1 MVKSTFIS
9 IGLHVFFIL
18 AAYYGLPSFKVKEP
32 IEQPIDI
39 VEDTPISSK
48 TALKLGNLKNKEV
61 KKIKKEIIKKEKLK
75 KTPPPPP
82 PLPSKK
88 IIDKKNIELK
98 KKKNLKEI
106 AELIKKKPKSKIKKN
121 KKVSLPKVKTK
132 PKEIKQKQKKLLAKG
147 ILKTLTKPQ
156 PIANKDKINKLQ
168 KNNKNVLNKLKQ
180 IVGNSN
186 KRIVETEV
194 KLSQTEIDKIK
205 NYIGKCWDTS
215 IGASEVKIIIP
226 LKISANMDGSINS
239 VEIVDTNFYAKDT
252 FYRATADSA
261 RRAVID
267 CSPLP
272 LPKNKA
278 ELFKSFILDFD
289 PSFIYRY

>member
-18 AAYYGLPSFKVKEP
+18 VAYYGLPSFKVKEP
-32 IEQPIDI
+32 FEQPIDI
-39 VEDTPISSK
+39 VEDTLVGAK
-48 TALKLGNLKNKEV
+48 TVLKLGNPNKEV
-61 KKIKKEIIKKEKLK
+61 KKIKKDIVQEDKVK

-98 KKKNLKEI
+98 KKKKLKEI
-106 AELIKKKPKSKIKKN
+106 AELIKKKPKSKIEKN
-121 KKVSLPKVKTK
+121 KKVSVPKVKTK
-132 PKEIKQKQKKLLAKG
+132 PKEIKKKQNKILAKG

-156 PIANKDKINKLQ
+156 PIINKDKINKSQ
-168 KNNKNVLNKLKQ
+168 NNNKNVLNKLKQ
-180 IVGNSN
+180 IVGNTS
-186 KRIVETEV
+186 KRSLETEA
-194 KLSQTEIDKIK
+194 KLTQTEIDKLR
-205 NYIGKCWDTS
+205 NYISKCWDTS

-226 LKISANMDGSINS
+226 LKISANMDGSVNS
-239 VEIVDTNFYAKDT
+239 VEIDDQSRYVKDT

-261 RRAVID
+261 RRAVLD

-278 ELFKSFILDFD
+278 SQFKSFFFDFD
-289 PSFIYRY
+289 TSFIYRY

>member
-18 AAYYGLPSFKVKEP
+18 VAYYGLPSFKVKEP
-32 IEQPIDI
+32 LEQPIDI
-39 VEDTPISSK
+39 VEDTFVSSK
-48 TALKLGNLKNKEV
+48 TVLKLGKPNKEV
-61 KKIKKEIIKKEKLK
+61 KKIKKDIVQEDKVK

-98 KKKNLKEI
+98 KKKKLKEM
-106 AELIKKKPKSKIKKN
+106 AELIKKKPKSKIEKN
-121 KKVSLPKVKTK
+121 KKVSVPKVKTK
-132 PKEIKQKQKKLLAKG
+132 PKEIKKKQNKILAKG

-156 PIANKDKINKLQ
+156 PIINKDKINKSQ
-168 KNNKNVLNKLKQ
+168 NNNKNVLNKLKQ
-180 IVGNSN
+180 IVGNTS
-186 KRIVETEV
+186 KRSLETEA
-194 KLSQTEIDKIK
+194 KLTQTEIDKLR
-205 NYIGKCWDTS
+205 NYISKCWETS

-226 LKISANMDGSINS
+226 LKISANIDGSVNS
-239 VEIVDTNFYAKDT
+239 VEIDDQSRYVKDT

-261 RRAVID
+261 RRAVLD

-278 ELFKSFILDFD
+278 SQFKSFFFDFD
-289 PSFIYRY
+289 TSFIYRY

>member
-18 AAYYGLPSFKVKEP
+18 VAYYGLPSFKVKEP
-32 IEQPIDI
+32 FEQPIDI
-39 VEDTPISSK
+39 VEDTLVGAK
-48 TALKLGNLKNKEV
+48 TVLKLGNPNKEV
-61 KKIKKEIIKKEKLK
+61 KRIKKDIVQEDKVK

-98 KKKNLKEI
+98 KKKKLKEI
-106 AELIKKKPKSKIKKN
+106 AELIKKKPKSKIEKN
-121 KKVSLPKVKTK
+121 KKVSVPKVKTK
-132 PKEIKQKQKKLLAKG
+132 PKEIKKKQNKILAKG

-156 PIANKDKINKLQ
+156 PIINKDKINKSQ
-168 KNNKNVLNKLKQ
+168 NNNKNVLNKLKQ
-180 IVGNSN
+180 IVGNTS
-186 KRIVETEV
+186 KRSLETEA
-194 KLSQTEIDKIK
+194 KLTQTEIDKLR
-205 NYIGKCWDTS
+205 NYISKCWETS

-226 LKISANMDGSINS
+226 LKISANMDGSVNS
-239 VEIVDTNFYAKDT
+239 VEIDDQSRYVKDT

-261 RRAVID
+261 RRAVLD

-278 ELFKSFILDFD
+278 SQFKSFFFDFD
-289 PSFIYRY
+289 TSFIYRY

>member
-18 AAYYGLPSFKVKEP
+18 VAYYGLPSFKVKEP
-32 IEQPIDI
+32 LEQPIDI
-39 VEDTPISSK
+39 VEDTPVSSK
-48 TALKLGNLKNKEV
+48 TVLKLGNPNKEV
-61 KKIKKEIIKKEKLK
+61 KKIKKDIVQEDKVK

-88 IIDKKNIELK
+88 IIDKKNIKLK
-98 KKKNLKEI
+98 KKKKLKEM
-106 AELIKKKPKSKIKKN
+106 AELIKKKPKSKIEKN
-121 KKVSLPKVKTK
+121 KKVSVPKVKTK
-132 PKEIKQKQKKLLAKG
+132 PKEIKKKQKKLLAKG

-156 PIANKDKINKLQ
+156 PIINKDKINKSQ
-168 KNNKNVLNKLKQ
+168 NNNKNVLNKLKQ
-180 IVGNSN
+180 IVGNTS
-186 KRIVETEV
+186 KRSLETEA
-194 KLSQTEIDKIK
+194 KLTQTEIDKLR
-205 NYIGKCWDTS
+205 NYISKCWETS

-226 LKISANMDGSINS
+226 LKISANIDGSVNS
-239 VEIVDTNFYAKDT
+239 VEIDDQSRYVKDT

-261 RRAVID
+261 RRAVLD

-278 ELFKSFILDFD
+278 SQFKSFFFDFD
-289 PSFIYRY
+289 TSFIYRY

>member
-18 AAYYGLPSFKVKEP
+18 VAYYGLPSFKVKEP
-32 IEQPIDI
+32 FEQPIDI
-39 VEDTPISSK
+39 VEDTLVGAK
-48 TALKLGNLKNKEV
+48 TVLKLGNPNKEA
-61 KKIKKEIIKKEKLK
+61 KKIKKDIVQEDKVK

-98 KKKNLKEI
+98 KKKKLKEI
-106 AELIKKKPKSKIKKN
+106 AELIKKKPKSKIEQN
-121 KKVSLPKVKTK
+121 KKVSVPKVKTK
-132 PKEIKQKQKKLLAKG
+132 PKEIKKKQNKILAKG

-156 PIANKDKINKLQ
+156 PIINKDKINKSQ
-168 KNNKNVLNKLKQ
+168 NNNKNVLNKLKQ
-180 IVGNSN
+180 IVGNTS
-186 KRIVETEV
+186 KRSLETEA
-194 KLSQTEIDKIK
+194 KLTQTEIDKLR
-205 NYIGKCWDTS
+205 NYISKCWETS

-226 LKISANMDGSINS
+226 LKISANMDGSVNS
-239 VEIVDTNFYAKDT
+239 VEIDDQSRYVKDT

-261 RRAVID
+261 RRAVLD

-278 ELFKSFILDFD
+278 SQFKSFFFDFD
-289 PSFIYRY
+289 TSFIYRY

>member
-18 AAYYGLPSFKVKEP
+18 VAYYGLPSFKVKEP
-32 IEQPIDI
+32 FEQPIDI
-39 VEDTPISSK
+39 VEDTLVGAK
-48 TALKLGNLKNKEV
+48 TVLKLGKPNKEV
-61 KKIKKEIIKKEKLK
+61 KKIKKDIVQEDKVK

-98 KKKNLKEI
+98 KKKKLKEI
-106 AELIKKKPKSKIKKN
+106 AELIKKKPKSKIEKN
-121 KKVSLPKVKTK
+121 KKVSVPKVKTK
-132 PKEIKQKQKKLLAKG
+132 PKEIKKKQKKLLAKG

-156 PIANKDKINKLQ
+156 PIINKDKINKSQ
-168 KNNKNVLNKLKQ
+168 NNNKNVLNKLKQ
-180 IVGNSN
+180 IVGNTS
-186 KRIVETEV
+186 KRSLETEA
-194 KLSQTEIDKIK
+194 KLTQTEIDKLR
-205 NYIGKCWDTS
+205 NYISKCWETS

-226 LKISANMDGSINS
+226 LKISANMDGSVNS
-239 VEIVDTNFYAKDT
+239 VEIDDQSRYVKDT

-261 RRAVID
+261 RRAVLD

-278 ELFKSFILDFD
+278 SQFKSFFFDFD
-289 PSFIYRY
+289 TSFIYR

>member
-18 AAYYGLPSFKVKEP
+18 VAYYGLPSFKVKEP
-32 IEQPIDI
+32 FEQPIDI
-39 VEDTPISSK
+39 VEDTLVGAK
-48 TALKLGNLKNKEV
+48 TVLKLGNPNKEA
-61 KKIKKEIIKKEKLK
+61 KKIKKDIVQEDKVK

-98 KKKNLKEI
+98 KKKKLKEI
-106 AELIKKKPKSKIKKN
+106 AELIKKKPKSKIEKN
-121 KKVSLPKVKTK
+121 KKVSVPKVKTK
-132 PKEIKQKQKKLLAKG
+132 PKEIKKKQNKILAKG

-156 PIANKDKINKLQ
+156 PIINKDKINKSLN
-168 KNNKNVLNKLKQ
+168 NNKNVLNKLKQ
-180 IVGNSN
+180 IVGNTS
-186 KRIVETEV
+186 KRSLETEA
-194 KLSQTEIDKIK
+194 KLTQTEIDKLR
-205 NYIGKCWDTS
+205 NYISKCWDTS

-226 LKISANMDGSINS
+226 LKISANMDGSVNS
-239 VEIVDTNFYAKDT
+239 VEIDDQSSYVKDT

-261 RRAVID
+261 RRAVLD

-278 ELFKSFILDFD
+278 SQFKSFFFDFD
-289 PSFIYRY
+289 TSFIYR

>member
-18 AAYYGLPSFKVKEP
+18 VAYYGLPSFKVKEP
-32 IEQPIDI
+32 FEQPIDI
-39 VEDTPISSK
+39 VEDTLVGAK
-48 TALKLGNLKNKEV
+48 TVLKLGNPNKEA
-61 KKIKKEIIKKEKLK
+61 KKIKKDIVQEDKVK
-75 KTPPPPP
+75 KTPP

-98 KKKNLKEI
+98 KKKKLKEI
-106 AELIKKKPKSKIKKN
+106 AELIKKKPKSKIEKN
-121 KKVSLPKVKTK
+121 KKVSVPKVKTK
-132 PKEIKQKQKKLLAKG
+132 PKEIKKKQNKILAKG

-156 PIANKDKINKLQ
+156 PIINKDKINKSQ
-168 KNNKNVLNKLKQ
+168 NNNKNVLNKLKQ
-180 IVGNSN
+180 IVGNTS
-186 KRIVETEV
+186 KRSLETEA
-194 KLSQTEIDKIK
+194 KLTQTEIDKLR
-205 NYIGKCWDTS
+205 NYISKCWDTS

-226 LKISANMDGSINS
+226 LKISANMDGSVNS
-239 VEIVDTNFYAKDT
+239 VEIDDQSRYVKDT

-261 RRAVID
+261 RRAVLD

-278 ELFKSFILDFD
+278 SQFKSFFFDFD
-289 PSFIYRY
+289 TSFIYRY

>member
-18 AAYYGLPSFKVKEP
+18 VAYYGLPSFKVKEP

-39 VEDTPISSK
+39 VEDTLVGAK
-48 TALKLGNLKNKEV
+48 TVLKLGNPNKEV
-61 KKIKKEIIKKEKLK
+61 KKIKKDIVQEDKVK

-98 KKKNLKEI
+98 KKKKLKEI
-106 AELIKKKPKSKIKKN
+106 AELIKKKPKSKIEKN
-121 KKVSLPKVKTK
+121 KKVSVPKVKTK
-132 PKEIKQKQKKLLAKG
+132 PKEIKKKQNKILAKG

-156 PIANKDKINKLQ
+156 PIINKDKINKSQ
-168 KNNKNVLNKLKQ
+168 NNNKNVLNKLKQ
-180 IVGNSN
+180 IVGNTS
-186 KRIVETEV
+186 KRSLETEA
-194 KLSQTEIDKIK
+194 KLTQTEIDKLR
-205 NYIGKCWDTS
+205 NYISKCWDTS

-226 LKISANMDGSINS
+226 LKISANMDGSVNS
-239 VEIVDTNFYAKDT
+239 VEIDDQSRYVKDT

-261 RRAVID
+261 RRAVLD

-278 ELFKSFILDFD
+278 SQFKSFFFDFD
-289 PSFIYRY
+289 TSFIYRY

>member
-18 AAYYGLPSFKVKEP
+18 VAYYGLPSFKVKEP
-32 IEQPIDI
+32 FEQPIDI
-39 VEDTPISSK
+39 VEDTLVGAK
-48 TALKLGNLKNKEV
+48 TVLKLGNPNKEV
-61 KKIKKEIIKKEKLK
+61 KKIKKDIVQEDKVK

-98 KKKNLKEI
+98 KKKKLKEI
-106 AELIKKKPKSKIKKN
+106 AELIKKKPKSKIEKN
-121 KKVSLPKVKTK
+121 KKVSVPKVKTK
-132 PKEIKQKQKKLLAKG
+132 PREIKKKQNKILAKG

-156 PIANKDKINKLQ
+156 PIINKDKINKSQ
-168 KNNKNVLNKLKQ
+168 NNNKNVLNKLKQ
-180 IVGNSN
+180 IVGNTS
-186 KRIVETEV
+186 KRSLETEA
-194 KLSQTEIDKIK
+194 KLTQTEIDKLR
-205 NYIGKCWDTS
+205 NYISKCWDTS

-226 LKISANMDGSINS
+226 LKISANMDGSVNS
-239 VEIVDTNFYAKDT
+239 VEIDDQSRYVKDT

-261 RRAVID
+261 RRAVLD

-278 ELFKSFILDFD
+278 SQFKSFFFDFD
-289 PSFIYRY
+289 TSFIYRY

>member
-18 AAYYGLPSFKVKEP
+18 VAYYGLPSFKVKEP
-32 IEQPIDI
+32 FEQPIDI
-39 VEDTPISSK
+39 VEDTLVGAK
-48 TALKLGNLKNKEV
+48 TVLKLGNPNKEV
-61 KKIKKEIIKKEKLK
+61 KKIKKDIVQEDKVK
-75 KTPPPPP
+75 KTPSPPP

-98 KKKNLKEI
+98 KKKKLKEI
-106 AELIKKKPKSKIKKN
+106 AELIKKKPKSKIEKN
-121 KKVSLPKVKTK
+121 KKVSVPKVKTK

-156 PIANKDKINKLQ
+156 AIINKDKINKSQ
-168 KNNKNVLNKLKQ
+168 NNNKNVLNKLKQ
-180 IVGNSN
+180 IVGNTS
-186 KRIVETEV
+186 KRSLETED
-194 KLSQTEIDKIK
+194 KLTQTEIDKLR
-205 NYIGKCWDTS
+205 NYISKCWDTS

-226 LKISANMDGSINS
+226 LKISANMDGSVNS
-239 VEIVDTNFYAKDT
+239 VEIDDQSRYVKDT

-261 RRAVID
+261 RRAVLD

-272 LPKNKA
+272 FPKNKA
-278 ELFKSFILDFD
+278 ARFKSFFFDFD
-289 PSFIYRY
+289 TSFIYRY

>member
-18 AAYYGLPSFKVKEP
+18 VAYYGLPSFKVKEP
-32 IEQPIDI
+32 FEQPIDI
-39 VEDTPISSK
+39 VEDTLVGAK
-48 TALKLGNLKNKEV
+48 TVLKLGNPNKEV
-61 KKIKKEIIKKEKLK
+61 KKIKKDIVQEDKVK

-98 KKKNLKEI
+98 KKKKLKEI
-106 AELIKKKPKSKIKKN
+106 AELIKKKPKSKIEKN

-156 PIANKDKINKLQ
+156 AIINKDKINKSQ
-168 KNNKNVLNKLKQ
+168 NNNKNVLNKLKQ
-180 IVGNSN
+180 IVGNTS
-186 KRIVETEV
+186 KRSLETED
-194 KLSQTEIDKIK
+194 KLTQTEIDKLR
-205 NYIGKCWDTS
+205 NYIGKCWETS

-226 LKISANMDGSINS
+226 LKISANMDGSVNS
-239 VEIVDTNFYAKDT
+239 VEIDDQSRYVKDT

-261 RRAVID
+261 RRAVLD

-278 ELFKSFILDFD
+278 SRFKSFFFDFD
-289 PSFIYRY
+289 TSFIYRY

>member
-18 AAYYGLPSFKVKEP
+18 VAYYGLPSFKVKEP
-32 IEQPIDI
+32 LEQPIDI
-39 VEDTPISSK
+39 VEDTLVGAK
-48 TALKLGNLKNKEV
+48 TVLKLGNPNKEV
-61 KKIKKEIIKKEKLK
+61 KKIKKDIVQEDKVK

-98 KKKNLKEI
+98 KKKKLKEI
-106 AELIKKKPKSKIKKN
+106 AELIKKKPKSKIEKN
-121 KKVSLPKVKTK
+121 KKVSVPKVKTK
-132 PKEIKQKQKKLLAKG
+132 PKEIKKKQNKILAKG

-156 PIANKDKINKLQ
+156 PIINKDKINKSQ
-168 KNNKNVLNKLKQ
+168 NNNKNVLNKLKQ
-180 IVGNSN
+180 IVGNTS
-186 KRIVETEV
+186 KRSLETEA
-194 KLSQTEIDKIK
+194 KLTQTEIDKLR
-205 NYIGKCWDTS
+205 NYISKCWDTS

-226 LKISANMDGSINS
+226 LKISANMDGSVNS
-239 VEIVDTNFYAKDT
+239 VEIDDQSRYVKDT

-261 RRAVID
+261 RRAVLD

-278 ELFKSFILDFD
+278 SQFKSFFFDFD
-289 PSFIYRY
+289 TSFIYRY

>member
-18 AAYYGLPSFKVKEP
+18 VAYYGLPSFKVKEP
-32 IEQPIDI
+32 FEQPIDI
-39 VEDTPISSK
+39 VEDTLVGAK
-48 TALKLGNLKNKEV
+48 TVLKLGNPNKEA
-61 KKIKKEIIKKEKLK
+61 KKIKKDIVQEDKVK

-98 KKKNLKEI
+98 KKKKLKEI
-106 AELIKKKPKSKIKKN
+106 AELIKKKPKSKIEKN
-121 KKVSLPKVKTK
+121 KKVSVPKVKTK
-132 PKEIKQKQKKLLAKG
+132 PKEIKKKQNKILAKG

-156 PIANKDKINKLQ
+156 PIINKDKINKSQ
-168 KNNKNVLNKLKQ
+168 NNNKNVLNKLKQ
-180 IVGNSN
+180 IVGNTS
-186 KRIVETEV
+186 KRSLETEA
-194 KLSQTEIDKIK
+194 KLTQTEIDKLR
-205 NYIGKCWDTS
+205 NYISKCWETS

-226 LKISANMDGSINS
+226 LKISANMDGSVNS
-239 VEIVDTNFYAKDT
+239 VEIDDQSSYVKDT

-261 RRAVID
+261 RRAVLD

-278 ELFKSFILDFD
+278 SQFKSFFFDFD
-289 PSFIYRY
+289 TSFIYRY

>member
-18 AAYYGLPSFKVKEP
+18 VAYYGLPSFKVKEP
-32 IEQPIDI
+32 LEQSIDI
-39 VEDTPISSK
+39 VEDTPVGSK
-48 TALKLGNLKNKEV
+48 TVLKLGNPNKAV
-61 KKIKKEIIKKEKLK
+61 KKIKKDIVQEDKVK

-98 KKKNLKEI
+98 KKEKLKEM
-106 AELIKKKPKSKIKKN
+106 AELIKKKPKSKIEKN
-121 KKVSLPKVKTK
+121 KKVSVPKVKTK
-132 PKEIKQKQKKLLAKG
+132 PKEIKKKQKKLLAKG

-156 PIANKDKINKLQ
+156 PIINKDKINKSQ
-168 KNNKNVLNKLKQ
+168 NNNKNILNKLKQ
-180 IVGNSN
+180 IVGNTS
-186 KRIVETEV
+186 KRSLETEA
-194 KLSQTEIDKIK
+194 KLTQTEIDKLR
-205 NYIGKCWDTS
+205 NYISKCWETS

-226 LKISANMDGSINS
+226 LKISANMDGSVNS
-239 VEIVDTNFYAKDT
+239 VEIDDQSRYVKDT

-261 RRAVID
+261 RRAVLD

-278 ELFKSFILDFD
+278 SQFKSFFFDFD
-289 PSFIYRY
+289 TSFIYR

>member
-18 AAYYGLPSFKVKEP
+18 VAYYGLPSFKVREP
-32 IEQPIDI
+32 LEQPIDI
-39 VEDTPISSK
+39 VEDTLVSSK
-48 TALKLGNLKNKEV
+48 TVLKLGSPNKEV
-61 KKIKKEIIKKEKLK
+61 KIIKKDIVQEDKVK

-98 KKKNLKEI
+98 KKKKLKEM
-106 AELIKKKPKSKIKKN
+106 AELIKKKPKSKIEKN
-121 KKVSLPKVKTK
+121 KKVSVPKVKTK
-132 PKEIKQKQKKLLAKG
+132 PKEIKKKQKKLLAKG

-156 PIANKDKINKLQ
+156 PIINKDKINKSQ
-168 KNNKNVLNKLKQ
+168 NNKNVLNKLKQ
-180 IVGNSN
+180 IVGNTS
-186 KRIVETEV
+186 KRSLETEA
-194 KLSQTEIDKIK
+194 KLTQTEIDKLR
-205 NYIGKCWDTS
+205 NYISKCWETS

-226 LKISANMDGSINS
+226 LKISANMDGSVNS
-239 VEIVDTNFYAKDT
+239 VEIDDQSRYVKDT

-278 ELFKSFILDFD
+278 SQFKSFFFDFD
-289 PSFIYRY
+289 TSFIYRY

>member
-18 AAYYGLPSFKVKEP
+18 VAYYGLPSFKVKEP
-32 IEQPIDI
+32 LEQPIDI
-39 VEDTPISSK
+39 VEDTFVSSK
-48 TALKLGNLKNKEV
+48 TVLKLGQPNKEV
-61 KKIKKEIIKKEKLK
+61 KKIKKDIVQEDKVK

-98 KKKNLKEI
+98 KKKKLKEM
-106 AELIKKKPKSKIKKN
+106 AELIKKKPKSKIEKN
-121 KKVSLPKVKTK
+121 KKVSVPKVKTK
-132 PKEIKQKQKKLLAKG
+132 PKEIKKKQNKILAKG
-147 ILKTLTKPQ
+147 ILQTLTKPQ
-156 PIANKDKINKLQ
+156 PIINKDKINKSQ
-168 KNNKNVLNKLKQ
+168 NNNKNVLNKLKQ
-180 IVGNSN
+180 IVGNTS
-186 KRIVETEV
+186 KRSLETEA
-194 KLSQTEIDKIK
+194 KLTQTEIDKLR
-205 NYIGKCWDTS
+205 NYISKCWETS

-226 LKISANMDGSINS
+226 LKISANMDGSVNS
-239 VEIVDTNFYAKDT
+239 VEIDDQSRYVKDT

-261 RRAVID
+261 RRAVLD

-278 ELFKSFILDFD
+278 SQFKSFFFDFD
-289 PSFIYRY
+289 TSFIYRY

>member
-18 AAYYGLPSFKVKEP
+18 VAYYGLPSFKVKEP
-32 IEQPIDI
+32 LEQPIDI
-39 VEDTPISSK
+39 VEDTLVGAK
-48 TALKLGNLKNKEV
+48 TVLKLGNPNKEV
-61 KKIKKEIIKKEKLK
+61 KKIKKDIVQEDKVK

-98 KKKNLKEI
+98 KKKKLKEI
-106 AELIKKKPKSKIKKN
+106 AELIKKKPKSKIEKN
-121 KKVSLPKVKTK
+121 KKVSVPKVKTK
-132 PKEIKQKQKKLLAKG
+132 PKEIKKKQNKILAKG

-156 PIANKDKINKLQ
+156 PIINKDKINKSQ
-168 KNNKNVLNKLKQ
+168 NNNKNVLNKLKQ
-180 IVGNSN
+180 IVGNTS
-186 KRIVETEV
+186 KRSLETEA
-194 KLSQTEIDKIK
+194 KLTQTEIDKLR
-205 NYIGKCWDTS
+205 NYISKCWETS

-226 LKISANMDGSINS
+226 LKISANMDGSVNS
-239 VEIVDTNFYAKDT
+239 VEIDDQSRYVKDT

-261 RRAVID
+261 RRAVLD

-278 ELFKSFILDFD
+278 SQFKSFFFDFD
-289 PSFIYRY
+289 TSFIYRY

>member
-18 AAYYGLPSFKVKEP
+18 VAYYGLPSFKVKEP
-32 IEQPIDI
+32 FEQPIDI
-39 VEDTPISSK
+39 VEDTLVGAK
-48 TALKLGNLKNKEV
+48 TVLKLGNPNKEA
-61 KKIKKEIIKKEKLK
+61 KKIKKDIVQEDKVK

-98 KKKNLKEI
+98 KKKKLKEMAKI
-106 AELIKKKPKSKIKKN
+106 IKKKPKSKIEKN
-121 KKVSLPKVKTK
+121 KKVSVPKVKTK
-132 PKEIKQKQKKLLAKG
+132 PKEIKKKQNKILAKG

-156 PIANKDKINKLQ
+156 PIINKDKINKSQ
-168 KNNKNVLNKLKQ
+168 NNNKNVLNKLKQ
-180 IVGNSN
+180 IVGNTS
-186 KRIVETEV
+186 KRSLETEA
-194 KLSQTEIDKIK
+194 KLTQTEIDKLR
-205 NYIGKCWDTS
+205 NYISKCWDTS

-226 LKISANMDGSINS
+226 LKISANMDGSVNS
-239 VEIVDTNFYAKDT
+239 VEIDDQSRYVKDT

-261 RRAVID
+261 RRAVLD

-278 ELFKSFILDFD
+278 SQFKSFFFDFD
-289 PSFIYRY
+289 TSFIYRY

>member
-18 AAYYGLPSFKVKEP
+18 VAYYGLPSFKVKEP
-32 IEQPIDI
+32 FEQPIDI
-39 VEDTPISSK
+39 VEDTLVGAK
-48 TALKLGNLKNKEV
+48 TVLKLGNPNKEV
-61 KKIKKEIIKKEKLK
+61 KKIKKDIVQEDKVKKI
-75 KTPPPPP
+75 PPPPP

-98 KKKNLKEI
+98 KKKKLKEI
-106 AELIKKKPKSKIKKN
+106 AELIKKKPKSKIEKN
-121 KKVSLPKVKTK
+121 KKVSVPKVKTK
-132 PKEIKQKQKKLLAKG
+132 PKEIKKKQNKILAKG

-156 PIANKDKINKLQ
+156 PIINKDKINKSQ
-168 KNNKNVLNKLKQ
+168 NNNKNVLNKLKQ
-180 IVGNSN
+180 IVGNTS
-186 KRIVETEV
+186 KRSLETEA
-194 KLSQTEIDKIK
+194 KLTQTEIDKLR
-205 NYIGKCWDTS
+205 NYISKCWDTS

-226 LKISANMDGSINS
+226 LKISANMDGSVNS
-239 VEIVDTNFYAKDT
+239 VEIDDQSRYVKDT

-261 RRAVID
+261 RRAVLD

-278 ELFKSFILDFD
+278 SQFKSFFFDFD
-289 PSFIYRY
+289 TSFIYRY

>member
-18 AAYYGLPSFKVKEP
+18 VAYYGLPSFKVKEP
-32 IEQPIDI
+32 FEQPIDI
-39 VEDTPISSK
+39 VEDTLVGAK
-48 TALKLGNLKNKEV
+48 TVLKLGNPNKEV
-61 KKIKKEIIKKEKLK
+61 KKIKKDIVQEDKVK

-88 IIDKKNIELK
+88 IIDKKNIELNK
-98 KKKNLKEI
+98 KKKLKEM
-106 AELIKKKPKSKIKKN
+106 AELIKKKPKSKIEKN
-121 KKVSLPKVKTK
+121 KKVSVPKVKTK
-132 PKEIKQKQKKLLAKG
+132 PKEIKKKQNKILAKG

-156 PIANKDKINKLQ
+156 PIINKDKINKSQ
-168 KNNKNVLNKLKQ
+168 NNNKNVLNKLKQ
-180 IVGNSN
+180 IVGNTS
-186 KRIVETEV
+186 KRSLETEA
-194 KLSQTEIDKIK
+194 KLTQTEIDKLR
-205 NYIGKCWDTS
+205 NYISKCWETS

-226 LKISANMDGSINS
+226 LKISANMDGSVNS
-239 VEIVDTNFYAKDT
+239 VEIDDQSRYVKDT

-261 RRAVID
+261 RRAVLD

-278 ELFKSFILDFD
+278 SQFKSFFFDFD
-289 PSFIYRY
+289 TSFIYRY

>member
-9 IGLHVFFIL
+9 IGLHVFFVL
-18 AAYYGLPSFKVKEP
+18 VAYYGLPSFKVKEP
-32 IEQPIDI
+32 FEQPIDI
-39 VEDTPISSK
+39 VEDTLVGAK
-48 TALKLGNLKNKEV
+48 TVLKLGNPNKEV
-61 KKIKKEIIKKEKLK
+61 KKIKKDIVQEDKVK

-98 KKKNLKEI
+98 KKKKLKEI
-106 AELIKKKPKSKIKKN
+106 AELIKKKPKSKIEKN
-121 KKVSLPKVKTK
+121 KKVSVPKVKTK
-132 PKEIKQKQKKLLAKG
+132 PKEIKKKQNKILAKG

-156 PIANKDKINKLQ
+156 PIINKDKINKSQ
-168 KNNKNVLNKLKQ
+168 NNNKNVLNKLKQ
-180 IVGNSN
+180 IVGNTS
-186 KRIVETEV
+186 KRSLETED
-194 KLSQTEIDKIK
+194 KLTQTEIDKLR
-205 NYIGKCWDTS
+205 NYISKCWDTS

-226 LKISANMDGSINS
+226 LKISANMDGSVNS
-239 VEIVDTNFYAKDT
+239 VEIDDQSRYVKDT

-261 RRAVID
+261 RRAVLD

-278 ELFKSFILDFD
+278 SQFKSFFFDFD
-289 PSFIYRY
+289 TSFIYRY

>member
-18 AAYYGLPSFKVKEP
+18 VAYYGLPSFKVKEP
-32 IEQPIDI
+32 LEQPIDI
-39 VEDTPISSK
+39 VEDTLVGAK
-48 TALKLGNLKNKEV
+48 TVLKLGNPNKEV
-61 KKIKKEIIKKEKLK
+61 KKIKKDIVQEDKVK

-88 IIDKKNIELK
+88 IIDKKNIELNK
-98 KKKNLKEI
+98 KKKLKEM
-106 AELIKKKPKSKIKKN
+106 AELIKKKPKSKIEKN
-121 KKVSLPKVKTK
+121 KKVSVPKVKTK
-132 PKEIKQKQKKLLAKG
+132 PKEIKKKQNKILAKG

-156 PIANKDKINKLQ
+156 PIINKDKINKSQ
-168 KNNKNVLNKLKQ
+168 NNNKNVLNKLKQ
-180 IVGNSN
+180 IVGNTS
-186 KRIVETEV
+186 KRSLETEA
-194 KLSQTEIDKIK
+194 KLTQTEIDKLR
-205 NYIGKCWDTS
+205 NYISKCWDTS

-226 LKISANMDGSINS
+226 LKISANMDGSVNS
-239 VEIVDTNFYAKDT
+239 VEIDDQSRYVKDT

-261 RRAVID
+261 RRAVLD

-278 ELFKSFILDFD
+278 SQFKSFFFDFD
-289 PSFIYRY
+289 TSFIYRY

>member
-18 AAYYGLPSFKVKEP
+18 VAYYGLPSFKIKEP

-61 KKIKKEIIKKEKLK
+61 KKIKKDIIKEDKVK
-75 KTPPPPP
+75 KTPPPP

-88 IIDKKNIELK
+88 IIEKKNIELK

-106 AELIKKKPKSKIKKN
+106 AELVKKKPKSKIKKN
-121 KKVSLPKVKTK
+121 KKVSIPKAKAK
-132 PKEIKQKQKKLLAKG
+132 PEKIKEKQKILLAKG
-147 ILKTLTKPQ
+147 ILKTLTKPK
-156 PIANKDKINKLQ
+156 PLSKKDKVNNSQ
-168 KNNKNVLNKLKQ
+168 KNKKEVLNKLKQ

-186 KRIVETEV
+186 KRVVETEV
-194 KLSQTEIDKIK
+194 KLSQTELDKIK
-205 NYIGKCWDTS
+205 NYIGKCWYTS
-215 IGASEVKIIIP
+215 IGASEVKLIIP

-239 VEIVDTNFYAKDT
+239 VEIEDKSRYAKDT

-261 RRAVID
+261 RRAVLD
-267 CSPLP
+267 CTPLP
-272 LPKNKA
+272 IPKNKA
-278 ELFKSFILDFD
+278 ALFKSFFFDFD

>member
-18 AAYYGLPSFKVKEP
+18 VAYYGLPSFKVKEP
-32 IEQPIDI
+32 FEQPIDI
-39 VEDTPISSK
+39 VEDTLVGAK
-48 TALKLGNLKNKEV
+48 TVLKLGNPNKEV
-61 KKIKKEIIKKEKLK
+61 KRIKKDIVQEDKVK

-98 KKKNLKEI
+98 KKKKLKEI
-106 AELIKKKPKSKIKKN
+106 AELIKKKPKSKIEKN
-121 KKVSLPKVKTK
+121 KKVSVPKVKTK
-132 PKEIKQKQKKLLAKG
+132 PREIKKKQNKILAKG

-156 PIANKDKINKLQ
+156 PIINKDKINKSQ
-168 KNNKNVLNKLKQ
+168 NNNKNVLNKLKQ
-180 IVGNSN
+180 IVGNTS
-186 KRIVETEV
+186 KRSLETEA
-194 KLSQTEIDKIK
+194 KLTQTEIDKLR
-205 NYIGKCWDTS
+205 NYISKCWDTS

-226 LKISANMDGSINS
+226 LKISANMDGSVNS
-239 VEIVDTNFYAKDT
+239 VEIDDQSRYVKDT

-261 RRAVID
+261 RRAVLD

-278 ELFKSFILDFD
+278 SQFKSFFFDFD
-289 PSFIYRY
+289 TSFIYRY

>member
-18 AAYYGLPSFKVKEP
+18 VAYYGLPSFKVKEP
-32 IEQPIDI
+32 FEQPIDI
-39 VEDTPISSK
+39 VEDTLVGAK
-48 TALKLGNLKNKEV
+48 TVLKLGNPNKEV
-61 KKIKKEIIKKEKLK
+61 KKIKKDIVQEDKVK

-98 KKKNLKEI
+98 KKKKLKEI
-106 AELIKKKPKSKIKKN
+106 AELIKKKPKSKIEKN
-121 KKVSLPKVKTK
+121 KKVSVPKVKTK
-132 PKEIKQKQKKLLAKG
+132 PKEIKKKQKKLLAKG

-156 PIANKDKINKLQ
+156 PIINKDKINKSQ
-168 KNNKNVLNKLKQ
+168 NNNKNVLNKLKQ
-180 IVGNSN
+180 IVGNTS
-186 KRIVETEV
+186 KRSLETEA
-194 KLSQTEIDKIK
+194 KLTQTEIDKLR
-205 NYIGKCWDTS
+205 NYISKCWETS
-215 IGASEVKIIIP
+215 IAASEVKIIIP
-226 LKISANMDGSINS
+226 LKISANMDGSVNS
-239 VEIVDTNFYAKDT
+239 VEIDNQSRYVKDT

-261 RRAVID
+261 RRAVLD

-278 ELFKSFILDFD
+278 SQFKSFFFDFD
-289 PSFIYRY
+289 TSFIYRY

>member
-18 AAYYGLPSFKVKEP
+18 VAYYGLPSFKVKEP
-32 IEQPIDI
+32 LEQPIDI
-39 VEDTPISSK
+39 VEDTLVGAK
-48 TALKLGNLKNKEV
+48 TVLKLGNPNKEV
-61 KKIKKEIIKKEKLK
+61 KKIKKDIVQEDKVK

-98 KKKNLKEI
+98 KKKKLKEM
-106 AELIKKKPKSKIKKN
+106 AELIKKKPKSKIEKN
-121 KKVSLPKVKTK
+121 KKVSVPKVKTK
-132 PKEIKQKQKKLLAKG
+132 PKEIKKKQNKILAKG

-156 PIANKDKINKLQ
+156 PIINKDKINKSQ
-168 KNNKNVLNKLKQ
+168 NNNKNVLNKLKQ
-180 IVGNSN
+180 IVGNTS
-186 KRIVETEV
+186 KRSLETEA
-194 KLSQTEIDKIK
+194 KLTQTEIDKLR
-205 NYIGKCWDTS
+205 NYISKCWETS

-226 LKISANMDGSINS
+226 LKISANMDGSVNS
-239 VEIVDTNFYAKDT
+239 VEIDDQSRYVKDT

-261 RRAVID
+261 RRAVLD

-278 ELFKSFILDFD
+278 SQFKSFFFDFD
-289 PSFIYRY
+289 TSFIYRY

>member
-9 IGLHVFFIL
+9 IGFHVFFIL
-18 AAYYGLPSFKVKEP
+18 VAYYGLPSFKVKEP
-32 IEQPIDI
+32 VEQPIDI

-61 KKIKKEIIKKEKLK
+61 KKIKKEIIKKEKFK
-75 KTPPPPP
+75 KTPPPP

-88 IIDKKNIELK
+88 IIEKKNIELK

-106 AELIKKKPKSKIKKN
+106 AELIKKKPKSKIKKS
-121 KKVSLPKVKTK
+121 KKVSTPKLKTK
-132 PKEIKQKQKKLLAKG
+132 PKEIKEKQKKLLAKG
-147 ILKTLTKPQ
+147 ILKTLTKPE
-156 PIANKDKINKLQ
+156 PIKNKDKINKSQ
-168 KNNKNVLNKLKQ
+168 KNNKNVLSKLKQ

-186 KRIVETEV
+186 KRIVEIEIR
-194 KLSQTEIDKIK
+194 LSQTEIDKLE
-205 NYIGKCWDTS
+205 NHIGKCWITS
-215 IGASEVKIIIP
+215 IGASEVKMMIP
-226 LKISANMDGSINS
+226 LKISANLDGSINS

-278 ELFKSFILDFD
+278 KLFKNFIFDFD
-289 PSFIYRY
+289 PGFIYRY

>member
-18 AAYYGLPSFKVKEP
+18 VAYYGLPSFKVKEP
-32 IEQPIDI
+32 LEQPIDI
-39 VEDTPISSK
+39 VEDTLVGSK
-48 TALKLGNLKNKEV
+48 TVLKLGNPNKEV
-61 KKIKKEIIKKEKLK
+61 KKIKKDIVQEDKVK

-98 KKKNLKEI
+98 KKKKLKEI
-106 AELIKKKPKSKIKKN
+106 AELIKKKPKSKIEKN
-121 KKVSLPKVKTK
+121 KKVSVPKVKTK
-132 PKEIKQKQKKLLAKG
+132 PKEIKKKQKKLLAKG

-156 PIANKDKINKLQ
+156 PIINKDKINKSQ
-168 KNNKNVLNKLKQ
+168 NNNKNVLNKLKQ
-180 IVGNSN
+180 IVGNTS
-186 KRIVETEV
+186 KRSLETES
-194 KLSQTEIDKIK
+194 KLTQTEIDKLR
-205 NYIGKCWDTS
+205 NYISKCWETS

-226 LKISANMDGSINS
+226 LKISANMDGSVNS
-239 VEIVDTNFYAKDT
+239 VEIDDQSRYVKDT
-252 FYRATADSA
+252 FYRAIADSA

-278 ELFKSFILDFD
+278 SQFKSFFFDFD
-289 PSFIYRY
+289 TSFIYRY

>member
-18 AAYYGLPSFKVKEP
+18 VAYYGLPSFKVKEP
-32 IEQPIDI
+32 FEQPIDI
-39 VEDTPISSK
+39 VEDTLVGAK
-48 TALKLGNLKNKEV
+48 TVLKLGNPNKEV
-61 KKIKKEIIKKEKLK
+61 KKIKKDIVQEDKVK

-98 KKKNLKEI
+98 KKKKLKEI
-106 AELIKKKPKSKIKKN
+106 AELIKKKPKSKIEKN
-121 KKVSLPKVKTK
+121 KKVSVPKVKTK
-132 PKEIKQKQKKLLAKG
+132 PKEIKKKQNKILAKG

-156 PIANKDKINKLQ
+156 PIINKDKINKSQ
-168 KNNKNVLNKLKQ
+168 NNNKNVLNKLKQ
-180 IVGNSN
+180 IVGNTS
-186 KRIVETEV
+186 KRSLETEA
-194 KLSQTEIDKIK
+194 KLTQTEIDKLR
-205 NYIGKCWDTS
+205 NYISKCWETS

-226 LKISANMDGSINS
+226 LKISANMDGSVNS
-239 VEIVDTNFYAKDT
+239 VEIDDQSRYVKDT

-261 RRAVID
+261 RRAVLE

-278 ELFKSFILDFD
+278 SQFKSFFFDFD
-289 PSFIYRY
+289 TSFIYRY

>member
-18 AAYYGLPSFKVKEP
+18 VAYYGLPSFKVKETL
-32 IEQPIDI
+32 EQPIDI
-39 VEDTPISSK
+39 VEDTLVGSK
-48 TALKLGNLKNKEV
+48 TVLKLGNPIKEV
-61 KKIKKEIIKKEKLK
+61 KKIKKDIVQEDKVK

-98 KKKNLKEI
+98 KKKKLKEI
-106 AELIKKKPKSKIKKN
+106 AELIKKKPKSKIEKN
-121 KKVSLPKVKTK
+121 KKVSVPKVKTK
-132 PKEIKQKQKKLLAKG
+132 PKEIKKKQNKILAKG

-156 PIANKDKINKLQ
+156 PIINKDKINKSQ
-168 KNNKNVLNKLKQ
+168 NNNKNVLNKLKQ
-180 IVGNSN
+180 IVGNTS
-186 KRIVETEV
+186 KRSLETEA
-194 KLSQTEIDKIK
+194 KLTQTEIDKLR
-205 NYIGKCWDTS
+205 NYISKCWDTS

-226 LKISANMDGSINS
+226 LKISANMDGSVNS
-239 VEIVDTNFYAKDT
+239 VEIDDQSRYVKDT

-261 RRAVID
+261 RRAVLD

-278 ELFKSFILDFD
+278 SQFKSFFFDFD
-289 PSFIYRY
+289 TSFIYRY

>member
-18 AAYYGLPSFKVKEP
+18 VAYYGLPSFKVKEP

-39 VEDTPISSK
+39 VEDTLVGAK
-48 TALKLGNLKNKEV
+48 TVLKLGNPNKEA
-61 KKIKKEIIKKEKLK
+61 KKIKKDIVQEDKVK

-98 KKKNLKEI
+98 KKKKLKEI
-106 AELIKKKPKSKIKKN
+106 AELIKKKPKSKIEKN
-121 KKVSLPKVKTK
+121 KKVSVPKVKTK
-132 PKEIKQKQKKLLAKG
+132 PKEIKKKQNKILAKG

-156 PIANKDKINKLQ
+156 PITNKNKINKSQ
-168 KNNKNVLNKLKQ
+168 NNNKNVLNKLKQ
-180 IVGNSN
+180 IVGNTS
-186 KRIVETEV
+186 KRSLETEA
-194 KLSQTEIDKIK
+194 KLTQTEIDKLR
-205 NYIGKCWDTS
+205 NYISKCWDTS

-226 LKISANMDGSINS
+226 LKISANMDGSVNS
-239 VEIVDTNFYAKDT
+239 VEIDDQSRYVKDT

-261 RRAVID
+261 RRAVLD

-278 ELFKSFILDFD
+278 SQFKSFFFDFD
-289 PSFIYRY
+289 TSFIYR